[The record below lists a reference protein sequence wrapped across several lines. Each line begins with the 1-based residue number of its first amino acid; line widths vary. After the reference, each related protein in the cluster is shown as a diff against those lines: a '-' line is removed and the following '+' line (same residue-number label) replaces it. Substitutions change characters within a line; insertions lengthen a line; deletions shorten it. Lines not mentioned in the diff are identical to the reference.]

1 MQIEFLKIVLTVLG
15 MLSAPLSLIFYL
27 ARDRYTKLEKL
38 VDTHETRQDKM
49 DIRFEEVIK
58 DGLESNHKMEL
69 EITTLKSEKISQDQL
84 DKAIQSVEKS
94 VKTEISSVKEE
105 LKEAKKDALRREDNQ
120 AEFQR
125 LLMAKL
131 DRLAEK

>member
-1 MQIEFLKIVLTVLG
+1 MQLEFFKIVLTVLG
-15 MLSAPLSLIFYL
+15 MLSAPISLIVYL
-27 ARDRYTKLEKL
+27 ARDRYIKLEKL
-38 VDTHETRQDKM
+38 VETHEDRQDKT
-49 DIRFEEVIK
+49 DIRFEKIVKES
-58 DGLESNHKMEL
+58 LESNHKMEL

-94 VKTEISSVKEE
+94 VKSEVASVKED
-105 LKEAKKDALRREDNQ
+105 LKEAKTDARRREDSQ
-120 AEFQR
+120 DEFQR